1 MLTNLD
7 KFKTTTDHHS
17 QVGALAAKTSA
28 LQSVLFYSFN
38 QVCSR
43 LDKFVRVKK
52 AYRVT

>member
-28 LQSVLFYSFN
+28 LQSVLFI
-38 QVCSR
+38 
-43 LDKFVRVKK
+43 LLIKF
-52 AYRVT
+52 APDWISLSE